1 MSAPEQLPARFELP
15 RAAAKRLTEVF
26 VEWKQVEAQ
35 LVVGETMPFD
45 AAELVVGA
53 AVVAV
58 AAVVVVLA
66 VVVLLSLEMSV
77 AVVAV
82 EFAVGDGQAGANEAG
97 WVVGCL
103 AALLE
108 VVEIAADLVEAIAD
122 SAVPNEEDTAE
133 TSAEDGAP
141 CEEDGCSTSLPE
153 QLAQLEQL
161 APPALDDTADT
172 DYADNPRLAT

>member
-1 MSAPEQLPARFELP
+1 MPARFEP
-15 RAAAKRLTEVF
+15 PQAAAKQSTEVS

-45 AAELVVGA
+45 AAELAVGA
-53 AVVAV
+53 AVVV
-58 AAVVVVLA
+58 VVAVVVVLA
-66 VVVLLSLEMSV
+66 VVRLSIETLV

-82 EFAVGDGQAGANEAG
+82 EFAVGDGQPGANEAG
-97 WVVGCL
+97 WIVGFL
-103 AALLE
+103 VALLE
-108 VVEIAADLVEAIAD
+108 VVEIAAGLVEAIAD
-122 SAVPNEEDTAE
+122 FAVLSEEDTAE

-153 QLAQLEQL
+153 QLGQLEQL

-172 DYADNPRLAT
+172 DYADNPSLAT